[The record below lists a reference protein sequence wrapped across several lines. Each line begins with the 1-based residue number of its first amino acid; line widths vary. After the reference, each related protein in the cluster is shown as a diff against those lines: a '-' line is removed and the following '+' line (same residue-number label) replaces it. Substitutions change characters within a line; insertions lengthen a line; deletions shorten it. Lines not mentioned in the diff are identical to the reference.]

1 MRFLTVSILRW
12 PCSGARSQEPASSMR
27 SGRRTKDWRG
37 PLPFWGPKL
46 DSPSSQ
52 EISPQRWRL
61 PPSPRYRP
69 SQALSLQKHLSSMVC
84 LGWGMGKPASDMGCR
99 FVQAWWLSNCWGC
112 NLAKA
117 SSRGPWFS
125 RQQLRSGKGGSAW
138 QGLTLPAFGSCRS
151 KRSRERPAGR
161 PALPSRLMTLGGS
174 FMLLRAGTA
183 SLTARRRTMP
193 CHSWISWLWNW
204 SAGWLWDIWGSHA
217 AILSPLSFEL
227 SDIVWSLLVSAI
239 LRWHQDSCTWFFVAP
254 GLTKRQSWAWWP
266 KMTLALSAGSWQF
279 VWRTLKKDLSL
290 G

>member
-1 MRFLTVSILRW
+1 MAAAILRSKVGLPIKPRDQSTKVALTSFTEVSPFAGTVSAETSFFDGL
-12 PCSGARSQEPASSMR
+12 PRS
-27 SGRRTKDWRG
+27 
-37 PLPFWGPKL
+37 
-46 DSPSSQ
+46 
-52 EISPQRWRL
+52 
-61 PPSPRYRP
+61 
-69 SQALSLQKHLSSMVC
+69 
-84 LGWGMGKPASDMGCR
+84 MGKPASDMGCR

-193 CHSWISWLWNW
+193 CHS
-204 SAGWLWDIWGSHA
+204 
-217 AILSPLSFEL
+217 
-227 SDIVWSLLVSAI
+227 
-239 LRWHQDSCTWFFVAP
+239 
-254 GLTKRQSWAWWP
+254 
-266 KMTLALSAGSWQF
+266 
-279 VWRTLKKDLSL
+279 
-290 G
+290 